1 MIRTVDFMGLNLTL
15 MGTKEKVQLEKTLG
29 CSPLN
34 LLFGMVGGATTEEE
48 LDFAKMQGGAT
59 TEEEL
64 DFAKM
69 QIPTLPVMVTIL
81 HASAQKLN
89 ANVSVDKMFD
99 LIDLWLE
106 QDEENSV
113 ISLFSVVMEVLQTGK
128 YLPTEVE

>member
-1 MIRTVDFMGLNLTL
+1 MDKNMIRTVDFMGLNLTL

-34 LLFGMVGGATTEEE
+34 LLFGMV
-48 LDFAKMQGGAT
+48 GGAT

-113 ISLFSVVMEVLQTGK
+113 ISLFSVVMGVLQTGK